1 MKQTNAEV
9 FSNIIFSLPKQRDEK
24 SIEDYLNNVY
34 NDYLNELK
42 KFNGDLGNQVKSKI
56 PFIEDQ
62 ITKIKASLVSYLQGF
77 PSLAYTTLSEA
88 LNLLDNI
95 SYLPIQKV
103 DLNTFNSPFYR
114 VRISNNKTLKKEELF
129 HIPFEIREKVSTQRY
144 SIPGLPCL
152 YLADSIFVCWEELGR
167 PDINTFHVARA
178 DLSQSKLKF
187 LFFDTSPNEI
197 KKKCFPTKSPEGKL
211 LNLLIPYLCYWP
223 ILAAC
228 SLIVKKPNE
237 VFKPEYIIPQLLL
250 QWVVSDQ
257 KVDGVVYKSNRIKVS
272 KHNMGTFRN
281 VVIPV
286 KKIEAKGIC
295 PQLKKKIKLTNPI
308 SHQLLEISGNKAN
321 TKAVEVADLQ
331 RAMYIELIEGEKSA
345 YSETIFGKLEEKLKT
360 IQAKYL

>member
-1 MKQTNAEV
+1 MKQTNSNI
-9 FSNIIFSLPKQRDEK
+9 FNNIIFSLPKQRDEK
-24 SIEDYLNNVY
+24 SIEDFLNNIY
-34 NDYLNELK
+34 NDYLNEIKKFDGNLGTQLK
-42 KFNGDLGNQVKSKI
+42 KEI

-62 ITKIKASLVSYLQGF
+62 ITKIKESLASYLQGF
-77 PSLAYTTLSEA
+77 PSSAYTILSEA
-88 LNLLDNI
+88 LNILDNHN
-95 SYLPIQKV
+95 YLPIQKV

-114 VRISNNKTLKKEELF
+114 MRISNNRTLKREELF

-167 PDINTFHVARA
+167 PDINTFHVSRV

-197 KKKCFPTKSPEGKL
+197 KKKCFPTKNPEGKL

-228 SLIVKKPNE
+228 SLIVKKPDE

-250 QWVVSDQ
+250 QWVVFDK
-257 KVDGVVYKSNRIKVS
+257 KVDGVVYKSNRIKIS
-272 KHNMGTFRN
+272 KHNIGTFRN

-286 KKIEAKGIC
+286 KKVGAKGIC
-295 PQLKKKIKLTNPI
+295 SQLKKKIKLTNPI
-308 SHQLLEISGNKAN
+308 SYQLLEISG
-321 TKAVEVADLQ
+321 TKSTVKSVEVADLQ
-331 RAMYIELIEGEKSA
+331 RAMYIELIEGEKA
-345 YSETIFGKLEEKLKT
+345 IYSETVFGKLEYKLKT
-360 IQAKYL
+360 LSTKYI